1 MAMLLA
7 RRASLALVA
16 LLVSACSAWEPDSS
30 TAREFELPSAWRAE
44 SLAGSLPARRIVA
57 LRREAAQGPASFRL
71 VVIPGSGCTGF
82 APFAARYFSGLT
94 KAQVIVL
101 HKPYA
106 DLYAGPAPAECPPEF
121 VRHDALRSWR
131 DDALAALRQ
140 VKAGDAVP
148 LPTIVLGIS
157 EGAEI
162 IPYLLPAIPNPLGMV
177 LLSATG
183 LDPAI
188 AGEMQAEKL
197 GQGQAW
203 KRLQEAAASKR
214 PDEAIVEGRSLRYW
228 RDLFGW
234 KLTAALVEAK
244 LPVLRV
250 WGGDD
255 ALLPQQAYERL
266 HALPAGNPLSVCDW
280 RLDRADHGLQ
290 GQRGDGVQLVWERL
304 ENWATTGRLDC
315 GEGMRQ
321 RR

>member
-1 MAMLLA
+1 M
-7 RRASLALVA
+7 
-16 LLVSACSAWEPDSS
+16 
-30 TAREFELPSAWRAE
+30 
-44 SLAGSLPARRIVA
+44 
-57 LRREAAQGPASFRL
+57 RREAAQGPVLFRL

-82 APFAARYFSGLT
+82 TPFAAKYFSGLA

-101 HKPYA
+101 HKPHA
-106 DLYAGPAPAECPPEF
+106 DLSAGPAPAECQPEF
-121 VRHDALRSWR
+121 LRHDALGTWR

-140 VKAGDAVP
+140 VNAGDAVP

-157 EGAEI
+157 EGAELV
-162 IPYLLPAIPNPLGMV
+162 PYLLPAIPNPLGMV

-183 LDPAI
+183 LDPAV

-203 KRLQEAAASKR
+203 KKLKETAASSQA
-214 PDEAIVEGRSLRYW
+214 DDMIVEGRSLRYW
-228 RDLFGW
+228 RDMFGW

-255 ALLPQQAYERL
+255 ALLPQQAYDRL
-266 HALPAGNPLSVCDW
+266 RSLPAANGLSVCDW
-280 RLDRADHGLQ
+280 RLDGADHGLQ
-290 GQRGDGVQLVWERL
+290 GRRGDGVQLVWERL

-315 GEGMRQ
+315 GEDMRQ
-321 RR
+321 RP